1 MFLVYIYHVFG
12 FKQHTEENRK
22 KFQKSIIR

>member
-1 MFLVYIYHVFG
+1 MFLAYIYHVFG
-12 FKQHTEENRK
+12 FKEHTEENRK